1 MIKLEEAIQII
12 LTNLPYKNILVNLDE
27 NMLKNNP
34 ITSLTLIC
42 SKLQELNIRE
52 QFQLPDE
59 IVKVKE
65 EEEISDEEIS
75 DEEKSDEE
83 KSDEEKR
90 SWRARKKLEC
100 EKLLNRMVKPN
111 RIVQGEI
118 YQGEVPNFR
127 TSKDD
132 FDSIRVSKKRRN

>member
-1 MIKLEEAIQII
+1 MKRNLMKRRDHGGLE
-12 LTNLPYKNILVNLDE
+12 
-27 NMLKNNP
+27 
-34 ITSLTLIC
+34 
-42 SKLQELNIRE
+42 
-52 QFQLPDE
+52 
-59 IVKVKE
+59 
-65 EEEISDEEIS
+65 
-75 DEEKSDEE
+75 
-83 KSDEEKR
+83 
-90 SWRARKKLEC
+90 KKLEC